1 MLMTD
6 CTLMS
11 SKEPPLQKGNYSMD
25 TRQQM
30 LAFWLA
36 TLHMSGVNETFHAAI
51 GIQSIGCN
59 RTAGLYGLL
68 NKPMQTCFGYI
79 RNATK
84 PDTPDAFA
92 VLFSS
97 HNNQSFFLGQAAK

>member
-6 CTLMS
+6 CSLMS

-30 LAFWLA
+30 LAFGLT
-36 TLHMSGVNETFHAAI
+36 TLHMAGVNVTFHTAI

-59 RTAGLYGLL
+59 RAAGLYGLF
-68 NKPMQTCFGYI
+68 NKPMQTCFGHI

-84 PDTPDAFA
+84 PDAPDAFA
-92 VLFSS
+92 VLFGSYN
-97 HNNQSFFLGQAAK
+97 H